1 MAARDHL
8 RLDHDGLGE
17 DVEALKRVADA
28 GSTRL
33 PDRIDFRADAGPDF
47 ARDLDA
53 LHEALERI
61 ERHVREKIDNI
72 AKDLN
77 HRLVSVAAATA
88 LDEHVAARRRD
99 VDPARPGDE
108 RKFQTMPFEPGED
121 PAVRTLPFGAS
132 GAPPATV
139 PFGAPVEAPFPML
152 AELGDLAGVGQRR
165 RQALGWQ

>member
-17 DVEALKRVADA
+17 DVEALRRVADA

-77 HRLVSVAAATA
+77 LRLDSVAAATA
-88 LDEHVAARRRD
+88 PAPGGVAPAA
-99 VDPARPGDE
+99 PARPGDE

-139 PFGAPVEAPFPML
+139 PFGAPVEAPFPIL